1 MTAGEP
7 DLLNIGDN
15 WRTIVPVRLG
25 VCSDRRLLGRA
36 PHVLL
41 ELGPPLVERDGV
53 SERAYN
59 AVGSCVG
66 EFDVVHHAYGVDR
79 VPKRR

>member
-1 MTAGEP
+1 
-7 DLLNIGDN
+7 L
-15 WRTIVPVRLG
+15 
-25 VCSDRRLLGRA
+25 A

-41 ELGPPLVERDGV
+41 KLGPPLVERDGV

-59 AVGSCVG
+59 VVGSCVG